1 MQQHAEDSVG
11 TIKALFESTYAKAVW
26 HRPSLIVFDDL
37 DKVVGAELEV
47 QLLHHLHRTQINS
60 DNLPSISTQIHS
72 VHAKS
77 LHFSSTSSHRTI
89 NWLIR
94 LRVWLWSLLLRLTQ
108 RFTQCLRRRIYFR
121 WLWD

>member
-47 QLLHHLHRTQINS
+47 QLLHHLHRTQITLIIS
-60 DNLPSISTQIHS
+60 LPLALRFIPFTPNRCTFPRH
-72 VHAKS
+72 
-77 LHFSSTSSHRTI
+77 L
-89 NWLIR
+89 LIA
-94 LRVWLWSLLLRLTQ
+94 Q
-108 RFTQCLRRRIYFR
+108 
-121 WLWD
+121 